1 MQVFSIYYTRPLVG
15 FFNQVLWPSVFRH
28 FIRQLLVFSLEELIN
43 MSVSVGFF
51 FFFSSWSPQGL
62 WRRLYYFPKEDKRV
76 GVINV
81 ELLASWGWRV
91 GQGLRLSQG
100 SV

>member
-28 FIRQLLVFSLEELIN
+28 FIRQLPVFSLEELIN

-51 FFFSSWSPQGL
+51 FFFPLGVLRASGEDFIISP
-62 WRRLYYFPKEDKRV
+62 RRIR
-76 GVINV
+76 
-81 ELLASWGWRV
+81 GWE
-91 GQGLRLSQG
+91 
-100 SV
+100 